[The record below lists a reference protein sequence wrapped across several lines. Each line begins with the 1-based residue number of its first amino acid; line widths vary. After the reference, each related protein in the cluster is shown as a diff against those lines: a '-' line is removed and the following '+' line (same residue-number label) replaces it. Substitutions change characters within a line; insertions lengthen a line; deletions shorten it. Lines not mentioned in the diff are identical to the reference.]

1 MNDSKKKRNEL
12 LTKGERTNWK
22 KNMLIS
28 KTVNIQKIFLQRLTA
43 TKVENGKAESIPLQ
57 SMEKNQP
64 SNGVKKTNV
73 LTVQAVNDGVSC
85 VEETGF
91 TQINHMTNNP
101 LIEIETRDLAVVL
114 NAQTEKINVCIQ

>member
-1 MNDSKKKRNEL
+1 
-12 LTKGERTNWK
+12 
-22 KNMLIS
+22 MLIS
-28 KTVNIQKIFLQRLTA
+28 KTVSIQKIFFQRLTA
-43 TKVENGKAESIPLQ
+43 TKVGNGKAESISLQ

-73 LTVQAVNDGVSC
+73 LTVQAVNDGVS
-85 VEETGF
+85 EETGF

>member
-1 MNDSKKKRNEL
+1 
-12 LTKGERTNWK
+12 
-22 KNMLIS
+22 
-28 KTVNIQKIFLQRLTA
+28 LTA
-43 TKVENGKAESIPLQ
+43 TKVGNGKAESISLQ

-85 VEETGF
+85 AEETGF

-101 LIEIETRDLAVVL
+101 LIQIETRDLAVVL